1 MKSNSCV
8 SDVTIST
15 SDTPTQCITIT
26 PPTVTLMCSGR
37 GKKYNVSKGLSNN
50 DWIVLTSD
58 TKDEGFNNYVDSW
71 GEEFD
76 DFFSKKVKMEEL
88 DYLYS
93 IHYEIQYKGHSF
105 YVSSGMIR
113 RNIEKD
119 WFEIKP
125 SANQNEIKD
134 ELGFK
139 QINKLEWAKE
149 ISRKDIEVLKII
161 ETPLGIFKDQGVKV
175 KSLEGQ
181 DIDDFLNSIEQ

>member
-1 MKSNSCV
+1 M
-8 SDVTIST
+8 IAIH
-15 SDTPTQCITIT
+15 Q
-26 PPTVTLMCSGR
+26 

-58 TKDEGFNNYVDSW
+58 TKDEGFNKYVDFW

-76 DFFSKKVKMEEL
+76 DFFSKKVKMEDL

-113 RNIEKD
+113 KNIEKD
-119 WFEIKP
+119 WFEIIP
-125 SANQNEIKD
+125 SANQNQIKD

-149 ISRKDIEVLKII
+149 ISRKDIEVLKIV

-181 DIDDFLNSIEQ
+181 NIDDFLNSIEQ

>member
-1 MKSNSCV
+1 M
-8 SDVTIST
+8 IAIH
-15 SDTPTQCITIT
+15 Q
-26 PPTVTLMCSGR
+26 

-58 TKDEGFNNYVDSW
+58 TKDEGFNNYVDFW

-149 ISRKDIEVLKII
+149 IGRKDIEVLKIV
-161 ETPLGIFKDQGVKV
+161 ETPLGIFKDQGVKI
-175 KSLEGQ
+175 KSLEDQ
-181 DIDDFLNSIEQ
+181 DIDDFLNSIEK

>member
-1 MKSNSCV
+1 M
-8 SDVTIST
+8 IA
-15 SDTPTQCITIT
+15 IY
-26 PPTVTLMCSGR
+26 R
-37 GKKYNVSKGLSNN
+37 GKKYNASKGLSNN

-76 DFFSKKVKMEEL
+76 DFFSKNVKREEL

-113 RNIEKD
+113 RNVEKD
-119 WFEIKP
+119 WFEIIP
-125 SANQNEIKD
+125 SANQNQIKD

-161 ETPLGIFKDQGVKV
+161 ETPLGIFKDQGVKI
-175 KSLEGQ
+175 KSLEDQ
-181 DIDDFLNSIEQ
+181 DIDNFLNSIEK

>member
-1 MKSNSCV
+1 M
-8 SDVTIST
+8 IAIH
-15 SDTPTQCITIT
+15 Q
-26 PPTVTLMCSGR
+26 

-76 DFFSKKVKMEEL
+76 DFFSKKVKMEDL

-93 IHYEIQYKGHSF
+93 INYEIQYQGHSF

-125 SANQNEIKD
+125 SANQNQIKD

-149 ISRKDIEVLKII
+149 IGRKDIEVLKIV

-175 KSLEGQ
+175 KSLECQ
-181 DIDDFLNSIEQ
+181 AIDNFLNSIEK

>member
-1 MKSNSCV
+1 M
-8 SDVTIST
+8 IA
-15 SDTPTQCITIT
+15 IY
-26 PPTVTLMCSGR
+26 R

-58 TKDEGFNNYVDSW
+58 TKDGEFSNYIDSW

-105 YVSSGMIR
+105 HVSSGMIR
-113 RNIEKD
+113 RNVEKD
-119 WFEIKP
+119 WFEIIP
-125 SANQNEIKD
+125 SDNQNQIKD

-139 QINKLEWAKE
+139 QINKLEWAKG

-161 ETPLGIFKDQGVKV
+161 EIPLGIFKDQGVKV

-181 DIDDFLNSIEQ
+181 AIDNFLNSIEK

>member
-1 MKSNSCV
+1 MYAVYKGIRYSAK
-8 SDVTIST
+8 
-15 SDTPTQCITIT
+15 QFAGERKIT
-26 PPTVTLMCSGR
+26 LH
-37 GKKYNVSKGLSNN
+37 SKFQ
-50 DWIVLTSD
+50 
-58 TKDEGFNNYVDSW
+58 DEGFEAYVSKISGRVFKDH
-71 GEEFD
+71 FI
-76 DFFSKKVKMEEL
+76 KKVKMEDL

-93 IHYEIQYKGHSF
+93 VHYEIQYKGHSF

-125 SANQNEIKD
+125 SASQNQIKD

-149 ISRKDIEVLKII
+149 IGRKDIEVLKIV

-175 KSLEGQ
+175 KNLEGQ
-181 DIDDFLNSIEQ
+181 DIDNFLNSIGQRG

>member
-1 MKSNSCV
+1 M
-8 SDVTIST
+8 IAIH
-15 SDTPTQCITIT
+15 Q
-26 PPTVTLMCSGR
+26 

-58 TKDEGFNNYVDSW
+58 TKDGGFSNYIDSW

-88 DYLYS
+88 DFLYS

-105 YVSSGMIR
+105 YGSSGMIR

-119 WFEIKP
+119 WFEIIP
-125 SANQNEIKD
+125 SANQNQIKD

-149 ISRKDIEVLKII
+149 ISRKDIEVLKIV

-175 KSLEGQ
+175 KSLECQ
-181 DIDDFLNSIEQ
+181 AIDNFLNSIEK

>member
-1 MKSNSCV
+1 M
-8 SDVTIST
+8 IA
-15 SDTPTQCITIT
+15 IY
-26 PPTVTLMCSGR
+26 R

-58 TKDEGFNNYVDSW
+58 TKDGEFSNYIDSW
-71 GEEFD
+71 GEEID

-105 YVSSGMIR
+105 HVSSGMIR
-113 RNIEKD
+113 RNVEKD
-119 WFEIKP
+119 WFEIIP
-125 SANQNEIKD
+125 SANQNQIKD

-139 QINKLEWAKE
+139 QINKLEWAKG

-161 ETPLGIFKDQGVKV
+161 EIPLGIFKDQGVKV

-181 DIDDFLNSIEQ
+181 AIDNFLNSIEK

>member
-1 MKSNSCV
+1 M
-8 SDVTIST
+8 IA
-15 SDTPTQCITIT
+15 IY
-26 PPTVTLMCSGR
+26 R
-37 GKKYNVSKGLSNN
+37 GKKYNASKGLSNN

-71 GEEFD
+71 GEEID
-76 DFFSKKVKMEEL
+76 DFFSKNVKMEEL

-113 RNIEKD
+113 RNVEKD
-119 WFEIKP
+119 WFEIIP
-125 SANQNEIKD
+125 SANQNQIKD

-161 ETPLGIFKDQGVKV
+161 ETPLGIFKDQGVKI
-175 KSLEGQ
+175 KSLEDQ
-181 DIDDFLNSIEQ
+181 DIDNFLNSIEK

>member
-1 MKSNSCV
+1 M
-8 SDVTIST
+8 IAIH
-15 SDTPTQCITIT
+15 Q
-26 PPTVTLMCSGR
+26 

-50 DWIVLTSD
+50 EWIVLTSD
-58 TKDEGFNNYVDSW
+58 TKDEGFNNYVDFW

-76 DFFSKKVKMEEL
+76 DFFSKKVKMEDL

-119 WFEIKP
+119 WFEITP

-149 ISRKDIEVLKII
+149 IGRKDIEVLKIV

-175 KSLEGQ
+175 KNLEGQ
-181 DIDDFLNSIEQ
+181 DIDDFLNSIEK

>member
-1 MKSNSCV
+1 M
-8 SDVTIST
+8 IAIH
-15 SDTPTQCITIT
+15 Q
-26 PPTVTLMCSGR
+26 

-58 TKDEGFNNYVDSW
+58 TKDEGFNNYVDFW

-88 DYLYS
+88 DYLYK
-93 IHYEIQYKGHSF
+93 IPYEIQYKGHSF
-105 YVSSGMIR
+105 YISSGMIR

-125 SANQNEIKD
+125 SASPNQIKD

-139 QINKLEWAKE
+139 QINKLEWAKK
-149 ISRKDIEVLKII
+149 IGRKDIEVLKII

-181 DIDDFLNSIEQ
+181 DIDNFLNSIEQRG

>member
-1 MKSNSCV
+1 M
-8 SDVTIST
+8 IAIH
-15 SDTPTQCITIT
+15 Q
-26 PPTVTLMCSGR
+26 

-58 TKDEGFNNYVDSW
+58 TKDEGFNNYVDFW

-119 WFEIKP
+119 WFEIIP

-139 QINKLEWAKE
+139 QINKLEWSKE
-149 ISRKDIEVLKII
+149 IGRKDIEVLKIV

-175 KSLEGQ
+175 KNLEGQ
-181 DIDDFLNSIEQ
+181 DIDDFLNSIEK

>member
-1 MKSNSCV
+1 M
-8 SDVTIST
+8 IA
-15 SDTPTQCITIT
+15 IY
-26 PPTVTLMCSGR
+26 R

-149 ISRKDIEVLKII
+149 ISRKDIEVLKIV

-175 KSLEGQ
+175 KSLECQ
-181 DIDDFLNSIEQ
+181 AIDNFLNSIEK

>member
-1 MKSNSCV
+1 M
-8 SDVTIST
+8 IA
-15 SDTPTQCITIT
+15 IY
-26 PPTVTLMCSGR
+26 R
-37 GKKYNVSKGLSNN
+37 GKKYNASKGLSTN

-71 GEEFD
+71 GKKFD
-76 DFFSKKVKMEEL
+76 DFFSKNVKMEEL

-105 YVSSGMIR
+105 FVSSGMIR
-113 RNIEKD
+113 KNIEKD

-125 SANQNEIKD
+125 SANQNQIKD

-149 ISRKDIEVLKII
+149 ISRKDIEVLKIV
-161 ETPLGIFKDQGVKV
+161 ETPLGIFKDQGVKI
-175 KSLEGQ
+175 KSLEDQ
-181 DIDDFLNSIEQ
+181 DIDNFLNSIEK

>member
-1 MKSNSCV
+1 M
-8 SDVTIST
+8 IA
-15 SDTPTQCITIT
+15 IY
-26 PPTVTLMCSGR
+26 R
-37 GKKYNVSKGLSNN
+37 GKKYHVSKGLSNN

-71 GEEFD
+71 GEEID

-105 YVSSGMIR
+105 HVSSGMIR
-113 RNIEKD
+113 RNVEKD
-119 WFEIKP
+119 WFEIIP
-125 SANQNEIKD
+125 SANQNQIKD

-139 QINKLEWAKE
+139 QINKLEWAKG

-161 ETPLGIFKDQGVKV
+161 EIPLGIFKDQGVKV

-181 DIDDFLNSIEQ
+181 AIDNFLNSIEK

>member
-1 MKSNSCV
+1 MYEVYKGIRYSAEQFAGERKITLHSKSQDERFEAYV
-8 SDVTIST
+8 SKI
-15 SDTPTQCITIT
+15 
-26 PPTVTLMCSGR
+26 SGR
-37 GKKYNVSKGLSNN
+37 VF
-50 DWIVLTSD
+50 
-58 TKDEGFNNYVDSW
+58 KDHFI
-71 GEEFD
+71 
-76 DFFSKKVKMEEL
+76 KKVKMEEL

-105 YVSSGMIR
+105 YISSGMIR

-149 ISRKDIEVLKII
+149 IGRKDIEVLKIV

-175 KSLEGQ
+175 KNIEGQ
-181 DIDDFLNSIEQ
+181 DIDVFFNSIEK

>member
-1 MKSNSCV
+1 M
-8 SDVTIST
+8 IAIH
-15 SDTPTQCITIT
+15 Q
-26 PPTVTLMCSGR
+26 
-37 GKKYNVSKGLSNN
+37 GKKYNISKGLSNN
-50 DWIVLTSD
+50 EWIVLTSD

-71 GEEFD
+71 GVEID

-125 SANQNEIKD
+125 DASQNQIKD

-161 ETPLGIFKDQGVKV
+161 ETSLGIFKDQGVKV
-175 KSLEGQ
+175 KNIEGQ
-181 DIDDFLNSIEQ
+181 DIDDFLNSIEK

>member
-1 MKSNSCV
+1 M
-8 SDVTIST
+8 IAIH
-15 SDTPTQCITIT
+15 Q
-26 PPTVTLMCSGR
+26 

-58 TKDEGFNNYVDSW
+58 TKDGGFSNYIDSW

-105 YVSSGMIR
+105 HVSSGMIR
-113 RNIEKD
+113 RNVEKD
-119 WFEIKP
+119 WFEIIP
-125 SANQNEIKD
+125 SANQNQIKD

-139 QINKLEWAKE
+139 QINKLEWAKG

-161 ETPLGIFKDQGVKV
+161 EIPLGIFKDQGVKV

-181 DIDDFLNSIEQ
+181 AIDNFLNSIEK

>member
-1 MKSNSCV
+1 M
-8 SDVTIST
+8 IA
-15 SDTPTQCITIT
+15 IY
-26 PPTVTLMCSGR
+26 R
-37 GKKYNVSKGLSNN
+37 GKNYHVSKGLSNN

-71 GEEFD
+71 GEEID

-88 DYLYS
+88 DYLYK
-93 IHYEIQYKGHSF
+93 IHYEIQYKSHSF
-105 YVSSGMIR
+105 DVSSGMIR

-119 WFEIKP
+119 WFEIIP
-125 SANQNEIKD
+125 SANQNQIKD

-149 ISRKDIEVLKII
+149 IGRKDIEVLKIV
-161 ETPLGIFKDQGVKV
+161 ETPLGIFKDQGVKI

>member
-1 MKSNSCV
+1 M
-8 SDVTIST
+8 IA
-15 SDTPTQCITIT
+15 IY
-26 PPTVTLMCSGR
+26 R
-37 GKKYNVSKGLSNN
+37 GKKYHVSKGLSNN

-71 GEEFD
+71 GEEID

-105 YVSSGMIR
+105 HVSSGMIR
-113 RNIEKD
+113 RNVEKD
-119 WFEIKP
+119 WFEIIP
-125 SANQNEIKD
+125 SANQNQIKD

-139 QINKLEWAKE
+139 QINKLEWAKG

-161 ETPLGIFKDQGVKV
+161 EIPLGIFKDQGVKV

-181 DIDDFLNSIEQ
+181 AIDNFLNSIEQ

>member
-1 MKSNSCV
+1 M
-8 SDVTIST
+8 IAIH
-15 SDTPTQCITIT
+15 Q
-26 PPTVTLMCSGR
+26 
-37 GKKYNVSKGLSNN
+37 GKKYNVSKGFSNN

-58 TKDEGFNNYVDSW
+58 TKDEGFNNYVDFW

-76 DFFSKKVKMEEL
+76 NFFSKKVKMEEL

-125 SANQNEIKD
+125 SANQNQIKD
-134 ELGFK
+134 EVGFK

-181 DIDDFLNSIEQ
+181 DIDNFLNSIEQ

>member
-1 MKSNSCV
+1 M
-8 SDVTIST
+8 IAIH
-15 SDTPTQCITIT
+15 Q
-26 PPTVTLMCSGR
+26 

-58 TKDEGFNNYVDSW
+58 TKDGGFSNYIDSW

-88 DYLYS
+88 DFLYS

-119 WFEIKP
+119 WFEIIP
-125 SANQNEIKD
+125 SANQNQIKD

-161 ETPLGIFKDQGVKV
+161 ETPLGIFKDQGVKA

-181 DIDDFLNSIEQ
+181 AIDNFLNSIEK

>member
-1 MKSNSCV
+1 M
-8 SDVTIST
+8 IAIH
-15 SDTPTQCITIT
+15 Q
-26 PPTVTLMCSGR
+26 

-58 TKDEGFNNYVDSW
+58 TKDGGFSNYIDSC

-88 DYLYS
+88 DFLHS

-119 WFEIKP
+119 WFEIIP
-125 SANQNEIKD
+125 SANQNQIKD

-149 ISRKDIEVLKII
+149 IGRKDIEVLKIV

-181 DIDDFLNSIEQ
+181 NIDDFLNSIEQ

>member
-1 MKSNSCV
+1 M
-8 SDVTIST
+8 IAIH
-15 SDTPTQCITIT
+15 Q
-26 PPTVTLMCSGR
+26 

-58 TKDEGFNNYVDSW
+58 TKDEGFNNYVDFW

-93 IHYEIQYKGHSF
+93 IHYEIQYKSHSF
-105 YVSSGMIR
+105 DVSSGMIR

-119 WFEIKP
+119 WFEIIP
-125 SANQNEIKD
+125 SANQNQIKD

-149 ISRKDIEVLKII
+149 IGRKDIEVLKIV

-175 KSLEGQ
+175 KNLEGQ
-181 DIDDFLNSIEQ
+181 DIDNFLNSIEQRG

>member
-1 MKSNSCV
+1 M
-8 SDVTIST
+8 IA
-15 SDTPTQCITIT
+15 IY
-26 PPTVTLMCSGR
+26 R

-105 YVSSGMIR
+105 FVSSGMIR
-113 RNIEKD
+113 KNIEKD
-119 WFEIKP
+119 WFEIIP
-125 SANQNEIKD
+125 SVNQNQIKD

-149 ISRKDIEVLKII
+149 ISRKDIEVLKIV
-161 ETPLGIFKDQGVKV
+161 ETPLGIFKDMGVKV

-181 DIDDFLNSIEQ
+181 DIDNFLNSIEK

>member
-1 MKSNSCV
+1 M
-8 SDVTIST
+8 IA
-15 SDTPTQCITIT
+15 IY
-26 PPTVTLMCSGR
+26 R
-37 GKKYNVSKGLSNN
+37 GKKYHVSKGLSNN

-71 GEEFD
+71 GEEID
-76 DFFSKKVKMEEL
+76 DFFSKKVKIEEL
-88 DYLYS
+88 DYL
-93 IHYEIQYKGHSF
+93 YEIQYKGHSF

-125 SANQNEIKD
+125 SANQNQIKD

-149 ISRKDIEVLKII
+149 ISRKDIEVLKIV

-175 KSLEGQ
+175 KSLECQ
-181 DIDDFLNSIEQ
+181 AIDNFLNSIEK

>member
-1 MKSNSCV
+1 M
-8 SDVTIST
+8 IAIH
-15 SDTPTQCITIT
+15 Q
-26 PPTVTLMCSGR
+26 

-58 TKDEGFNNYVDSW
+58 TKDEGFNNYIDSW

-76 DFFSKKVKMEEL
+76 DFFSKKVKMDEL

-125 SANQNEIKD
+125 NANQNEIKD
-134 ELGFK
+134 ELEFE
-139 QINKLEWAKE
+139 QINKLEWTKE
-149 ISRKDIEVLKII
+149 IGRKDIEVLKIV

-181 DIDDFLNSIEQ
+181 DIDDFLNSIEK